1 MYILEKKQ
9 RINEMKKLL
18 KNLSEKKFIFKNGKF
33 IKEGAQKKDLTTL
46 SDEELISII
55 KNYDTAIINS
65 KSSSNIFK
73 IKMGKFN
80 SQTNMTL
87 TETDIK
93 RVKEILFDRVI
104 NVIKI
109 AKSIVNQEIIN
120 IPYDEML
127 QIISSLQFYIMNI
140 VYDKKLVNL
149 VNKLNSILVKKEDK
163 KYEKTRLSI

>member
-9 RINEMKKLL
+9 RINEMKELL

-33 IKEGAQKKDLTTL
+33 IKEEAQKKDLTTL

-120 IPYDEML
+120 MPYDEML
-127 QIISSLQFYIMNI
+127 QIICSLQFYIMNI

-149 VNKLNSILVKKEDK
+149 VNKLSSILVKKEDK

>member
-9 RINEMKKLL
+9 RINEMKELL

-33 IKEGAQKKDLTTL
+33 VKEEVQKKDLTTL

-80 SQTNMTL
+80 PQTNMTL

>member
-9 RINEMKKLL
+9 RINEMKELL

-33 IKEGAQKKDLTTL
+33 IKEEAQKKDLTTL

-109 AKSIVNQEIIN
+109 AKAIVNQEIIN

>member
-1 MYILEKKQ
+1 
-9 RINEMKKLL
+9 MKELL

-33 IKEGAQKKDLTTL
+33 IKEEAQKKDLTTL

-65 KSSSNIFK
+65 NSSSNIFK

-120 IPYDEML
+120 MPYDEML

-149 VNKLNSILVKKEDK
+149 VNKLSSILVKKEDK

>member
-9 RINEMKKLL
+9 RINEMKELL

-33 IKEGAQKKDLTTL
+33 IKEEAQKKDLTTL

-65 KSSSNIFK
+65 NSSSNIFK

-109 AKSIVNQEIIN
+109 AKSIVKQEIIN
-120 IPYDEML
+120 MPYDEML

-149 VNKLNSILVKKEDK
+149 VNKLSSILVKKEDK

>member
-1 MYILEKKQ
+1 
-9 RINEMKKLL
+9 
-18 KNLSEKKFIFKNGKF
+18 
-33 IKEGAQKKDLTTL
+33 
-46 SDEELISII
+46 
-55 KNYDTAIINS
+55 
-65 KSSSNIFK
+65 
-73 IKMGKFN
+73 MGKFN

-120 IPYDEML
+120 MPYDEML

-149 VNKLNSILVKKEDK
+149 VNKLSSILVKKEDK

>member
-1 MYILEKKQ
+1 MYISEKKQ
-9 RINEMKKLL
+9 RINEMKELL

-33 IKEGAQKKDLTTL
+33 VKEEVQKKDLTTL
-46 SDEELISII
+46 SDEELIAII

-93 RVKEILFDRVI
+93 RVKEILYERVI

-109 AKSIVNQEIIN
+109 AQSIVNQEIIN

-127 QIISSLQFYIMNI
+127 QIISSLQFYIINI
-140 VYDKKLVNL
+140 IYDKKLVNL

-163 KYEKTRLSI
+163 KHEKTRLSI

>member
-9 RINEMKKLL
+9 RINEMKELL

-33 IKEGAQKKDLTTL
+33 IKEEAQKKDLTTL

-93 RVKEILFDRVI
+93 KVKEILFDRVI

-120 IPYDEML
+120 MPYDEML

>member
-9 RINEMKKLL
+9 RINEMKELL

-33 IKEGAQKKDLTTL
+33 IKEEAQKKDLTTL

-93 RVKEILFDRVI
+93 RVKEILFDRVV

-120 IPYDEML
+120 MTYDEKL

-149 VNKLNSILVKKEDK
+149 VNKLSSILVKKEDK

>member
-9 RINEMKKLL
+9 RINEMKELL

-33 IKEGAQKKDLTTL
+33 IKEEAQKKDLTTL

-120 IPYDEML
+120 MPYDEML

-149 VNKLNSILVKKEDK
+149 VNKLSSILVKKEDK

>member
-9 RINEMKKLL
+9 RINEMKELL

-33 IKEGAQKKDLTTL
+33 IKEEAQKKDLTTL

-120 IPYDEML
+120 MPYDEML

>member
-9 RINEMKKLL
+9 RINEMKELL

-33 IKEGAQKKDLTTL
+33 IKEEAQKKDLTTL

-65 KSSSNIFK
+65 KPSSNIFK

-120 IPYDEML
+120 MPYDEML

-149 VNKLNSILVKKEDK
+149 VNKLSSILVKKEDK

>member
-9 RINEMKKLL
+9 RINEMKELL

-33 IKEGAQKKDLTTL
+33 ITEEAQKKDLTTL

-80 SQTNMTL
+80 SQTNITL

-120 IPYDEML
+120 MPYDEML

-149 VNKLNSILVKKEDK
+149 VNKLSSILVKKEDK

>member
-9 RINEMKKLL
+9 RINEMKELL

-33 IKEGAQKKDLTTL
+33 IKEEAQKKDLTTL

-93 RVKEILFDRVI
+93 RVKEILFDRVV

-120 IPYDEML
+120 MPYDEML

-149 VNKLNSILVKKEDK
+149 VNKLSSILVKKEDK

>member
-9 RINEMKKLL
+9 RINEMKELL

-33 IKEGAQKKDLTTL
+33 IKEEAQKKDLTTL

-65 KSSSNIFK
+65 NSSSNIFK

-120 IPYDEML
+120 MPYDEML

-149 VNKLNSILVKKEDK
+149 VNKLSSILVKKEDK

>member
-9 RINEMKKLL
+9 RINEMKELL

-33 IKEGAQKKDLTTL
+33 IEEEAQKKDLTTL

-93 RVKEILFDRVI
+93 RVKEILFDRVV

-120 IPYDEML
+120 MPYDEML

-149 VNKLNSILVKKEDK
+149 VNKLSSILVKKEDK

>member
-9 RINEMKKLL
+9 RINEMKELL

-33 IKEGAQKKDLTTL
+33 IKEEAQKKYLTTL

-120 IPYDEML
+120 MPYDEML

-149 VNKLNSILVKKEDK
+149 VNKLSSILVKKEDK

>member
-9 RINEMKKLL
+9 RINEMKELL

-33 IKEGAQKKDLTTL
+33 IKEEAQKKDLTTL

-65 KSSSNIFK
+65 NSSSNIFK

-109 AKSIVNQEIIN
+109 AKSIDNQEIIN
-120 IPYDEML
+120 MPYDEML

-149 VNKLNSILVKKEDK
+149 VNKLSSILVKKEDK

>member
-9 RINEMKKLL
+9 RINEMKELL

-33 IKEGAQKKDLTTL
+33 IKEEAQKKDLTTL
-46 SDEELISII
+46 SDEELIVII

-80 SQTNMTL
+80 PQTNMTL

-163 KYEKTRLSI
+163 TYDKTRVTI

>member
-9 RINEMKKLL
+9 RINEMKELL

-33 IKEGAQKKDLTTL
+33 IKEEAQKKDLTTL

-87 TETDIK
+87 TETDLK

>member
-9 RINEMKKLL
+9 RINEMKELL

-33 IKEGAQKKDLTTL
+33 IKEEAQKKDLTTL

>member
-9 RINEMKKLL
+9 RINEMKELL

-33 IKEGAQKKDLTTL
+33 IKEEAQKKDLTTL

-80 SQTNMTL
+80 PQTNMTL

>member
-9 RINEMKKLL
+9 RINEMKELL
-18 KNLSEKKFIFKNGKF
+18 KKLSEKKFIFKNGKF
-33 IKEGAQKKDLTTL
+33 IKEEAQKKDLTTL

-80 SQTNMTL
+80 PQTNMTL

>member
-9 RINEMKKLL
+9 RINEMKELL

-33 IKEGAQKKDLTTL
+33 IKEEAQKKDLTTL
-46 SDEELISII
+46 SDEELIVII

-80 SQTNMTL
+80 PQTNMTL

>member
-1 MYILEKKQ
+1 MYISEKKQ
-9 RINEMKKLL
+9 RINEMKELL

-33 IKEGAQKKDLTTL
+33 VKEEVQKKDLTIL
-46 SDEELISII
+46 SDEELIAII

-93 RVKEILFDRVI
+93 RVKEILYDRVI

-109 AKSIVNQEIIN
+109 AQSIVNQEIIN

-127 QIISSLQFYIMNI
+127 QIISSLQFYIINI
-140 VYDKKLVNL
+140 IYDKKLVNL

-163 KYEKTRLSI
+163 KHEKTRLSI

>member
-1 MYILEKKQ
+1 
-9 RINEMKKLL
+9 MKELL

-33 IKEGAQKKDLTTL
+33 VKEEVQKKDLTTL

-80 SQTNMTL
+80 PQTNMTL